1 MMKLTKNSAT
11 SKPLSK
17 ATSKTVGRNRA
28 SFIWWAQISQLIKH
42 EARLRLRRAS
52 TLATLLVVMAISWTL
67 IPDPNSDMTL
77 MTINNA
83 RALYTSS
90 TLALGSAAL
99 ASILFGFGGFF
110 LVRGR
115 VAEDLRCGL
124 GAVIATT
131 PMQNG
136 CMIFSRWL
144 GGVAYLTL
152 LVLGLLCTTLVCHAL
167 RGEGPIQI
175 LVYLQ
180 TYAFLLLPLIFFSA
194 ACAVLFDSVPIL
206 MGKFGD
212 FMFFLIWTTQIGMMT
227 AFEMASKGA
236 TPAFLVL
243 DFFGV
248 ASSLAGLGEQ
258 FHTTSISL
266 GMTDFNAQ
274 LAPIRIPDF
283 LWSASMINL
292 RFGAALLALSPLL
305 PAAYFFHRYSPDRV
319 ATTRARP
326 RRSPLTVVNRCLRPL
341 AKCAQPIMQW
351 GMAHPH
357 HAGQIAAEVALT
369 LMSAPFAILVI
380 LVNAIASLICP
391 LQALPT
397 VLGLAFAFWGIL
409 ISDIATRD
417 YQFQLE
423 KLTTSVRDGAI
434 GQLSRQLCTNL
445 ILAGLFM
452 GSIFIRW
459 LIHEPLRALALITG
473 VICIS
478 AIADLLG
485 RCVKTPR
492 LFLALF
498 LFGLY
503 VALNVRNLSLIDIVG
518 FNGVANST
526 STVFYFALSV
536 VTLIGN
542 FAFSRWKHT

>member
-1 MMKLTKNSAT
+1 MMKLTMNQPARGVMAPTLGQQNT
-11 SKPLSK
+11 SS
-17 ATSKTVGRNRA
+17 
-28 SFIWWAQISQLIKH
+28 IWIGQILQLIKH
-42 EARLRLRRAS
+42 EARLRLRRVS
-52 TLATLLVVMAISWTL
+52 TLVTLLTVVAISWTL
-67 IPDPNSDMTL
+67 VPDPNSDMTL

-99 ASILFGFGGFF
+99 AAILFGFGGFF

-136 CMIFSRWL
+136 RMIISRWL
-144 GGVAYLTL
+144 GGVAYLIL
-152 LVLGLLCTTLVCHAL
+152 LVFGLLCTTLVCHAL
-167 RGEGPIQI
+167 RGEGSIQVF
-175 LVYLQ
+175 VYLQ
-180 TYAFLLLPLIFFSA
+180 TYALLLLPLIFFSA

-212 FMFFLIWTTQIGMMT
+212 FVFFLIWTTQIGMMT

-236 TPAFLVL
+236 TPSFLML

-266 GMTDFNAQ
+266 GMTSFDAN
-274 LAPIRIPDF
+274 LAPIRLPDV
-283 LWSASMINL
+283 LWSTSLIKL

-319 ATTRARP
+319 AATRARL
-326 RRSPLTVVNRCLRPL
+326 RRSPLTVVNRWLRPL
-341 AKCAQPIMQW
+341 SKCAQPIMQW

-369 LMSAPFAILVI
+369 LMSAPSAILVI
-380 LVNAIASLICP
+380 LVSTMATLLSP
-391 LQALPT
+391 QQALPT
-397 VLGLAFAFWGIL
+397 ILGLALAYWGIL
-409 ISDIATRD
+409 ISDISTRD
-417 YQFQLE
+417 YQVQLE
-423 KLTTSVRDGAI
+423 KLTTSVRDGAM
-434 GQLSRQLCTNL
+434 GQLSRQLCCKL

-452 GSIFIRW
+452 GAVCVRW
-459 LIHEPLRALALITG
+459 LLHEPLRAVALLAG

-498 LFGLY
+498 LFALY
-503 VALNVRNLSLIDIVG
+503 VALNVRDLPLIDIVG

-526 STVFYFALSV
+526 SIAFYFALSFAA
-536 VTLIGN
+536 LIGN

>member
-1 MMKLTKNSAT
+1 MKLAMNQAAHQLLRQTARRE
-11 SKPLSK
+11 
-17 ATSKTVGRNRA
+17 GR
-28 SFIWWAQISQLIKH
+28 SFIWFAQISQLIKH
-42 EARLRLRRAS
+42 EARLRLRRVS
-52 TLATLLVVMAISWTL
+52 TLVTLLTVMAISWTL
-67 IPDPNSDMTL
+67 VPDPNSDLTL

-136 CMIFSRWL
+136 RMIFSRWL

-167 RGEGPIQI
+167 RGEGSIQVF
-175 LVYLQ
+175 VYLQ
-180 TYAFLLLPLIFFSA
+180 TYALLLLPLIFFSA

-212 FMFFLIWTTQIGMMT
+212 FVFFLIWVTQLGMMT

-236 TPAFLVL
+236 TPSFLML
-243 DFFGV
+243 DFFGI
-248 ASSLAGLGEQ
+248 ATSLAGLGEQ

-266 GMTDFNAQ
+266 GMTSFDAN
-274 LAPIRIPDF
+274 LAPIRLPDL
-283 LWSASMINL
+283 LWSASIIKL

-305 PAAYFFHRYSPDRV
+305 PAAYCFHRYSPDRV
-319 ATTRARP
+319 AATRARP
-326 RRSPLTVVNRCLRPL
+326 RRSPLTVVNRWLRPL
-341 AKCAQPIMQW
+341 SKCAQPIMQW

-369 LMSAPFAILVI
+369 LMSAPSAILVI
-380 LVNAIASLICP
+380 FVSTMATLVCP
-391 LQALPT
+391 QQALPT
-397 VLGLAFAFWGIL
+397 LLGLAFAFWGML

-417 YQFQLE
+417 YQVQLE
-423 KLTTSVRDGAI
+423 KLTTSVHDGTM
-434 GQLSRQLCTNL
+434 GQLSRQLCTSL
-445 ILAGLFM
+445 VLACLFM
-452 GSIFIRW
+452 GTVFVRW

-473 VICIS
+473 VLCIS

-498 LFGLY
+498 LFALY
-503 VALNVRNLSLIDIVG
+503 VALNVRTLPMIDMVG

-526 STVFYFALSV
+526 SIAFYFALSLAA
-536 VTLIGN
+536 LIGN

>member
-1 MMKLTKNSAT
+1 MMKLTMNQPARSVMAPTLGQQST
-11 SKPLSK
+11 SSNWI
-17 ATSKTVGRNRA
+17 G
-28 SFIWWAQISQLIKH
+28 QILQLIKH
-42 EARLRLRRAS
+42 EARLRLRRVS
-52 TLATLLVVMAISWTL
+52 TLVTLLTVVAISWTL
-67 IPDPNSDMTL
+67 VPDPNSDMTL

-136 CMIFSRWL
+136 RMIISRWL

-152 LVLGLLCTTLVCHAL
+152 LVFGLLCTTLVCHAL
-167 RGEGPIQI
+167 RSEGSIQVF
-175 LVYLQ
+175 VYLQ
-180 TYAFLLLPLIFFSA
+180 TYALLLLPLIFFSA
-194 ACAVLFDSVPIL
+194 ACAVLFDSVPML

-212 FMFFLIWTTQIGMMT
+212 FVFFLIWTTQIGMMT

-236 TPAFLVL
+236 TPSFLML

-266 GMTDFNAQ
+266 GMTSFDAS
-274 LAPIRIPDF
+274 LAAIRLPDV
-283 LWSASMINL
+283 LWSTSLIKL

-319 ATTRARP
+319 AATRARP
-326 RRSPLTVVNRCLRPL
+326 RRSPLTVVNRWLRPL
-341 AKCAQPIMQW
+341 SKCAQPIMQW

-369 LMSAPFAILVI
+369 LMSAPSAILVI
-380 LVNAIASLICP
+380 LVSTMATLLSP
-391 LQALPT
+391 QQALPT
-397 VLGLAFAFWGIL
+397 ILGLALAYWGIL
-409 ISDIATRD
+409 ISDISTRD
-417 YQFQLE
+417 YQVQLE
-423 KLTTSVRDGAI
+423 KLTTSVRGGAM
-434 GQLSRQLCTNL
+434 GQLSRQLCSKL

-452 GSIFIRW
+452 GAVCVRW
-459 LIHEPLRALALITG
+459 LLHEPMRAVALLAG

-498 LFGLY
+498 LFALY
-503 VALNVRNLSLIDIVG
+503 VALNVRDLPLIDIVG

-526 STVFYFALSV
+526 SIAFYFALSLAA
-536 VTLIGN
+536 LIGN

>member
-1 MMKLTKNSAT
+1 MKLAMNQAAHQ
-11 SKPLSK
+11 PLRQTASRE
-17 ATSKTVGRNRA
+17 GA
-28 SFIWWAQISQLIKH
+28 SFIWFAQISQLIKH
-42 EARLRLRRAS
+42 EARLRLRRVS
-52 TLATLLVVMAISWTL
+52 TLVTLLTVMAISWTL
-67 IPDPNSDMTL
+67 VPDPNSDLTL

-167 RGEGPIQI
+167 RGEGSIQVF
-175 LVYLQ
+175 VYLQ
-180 TYAFLLLPLIFFSA
+180 TYALLLLPLIFFSA

-212 FMFFLIWTTQIGMMT
+212 FVFFLIWVTQLGMMT

-236 TPAFLVL
+236 TPSFLML
-243 DFFGV
+243 DFFGI
-248 ASSLAGLGEQ
+248 ATSLAGLGEQ

-266 GMTDFNAQ
+266 GMTSFDAN
-274 LAPIRIPDF
+274 LAPIRLPDL
-283 LWSASMINL
+283 LWSASIIKL

-305 PAAYFFHRYSPDRV
+305 PAAYCFHRYSPDRV
-319 ATTRARP
+319 AATRARP
-326 RRSPLTVVNRCLRPL
+326 RRSPLTVVNRWLRPL
-341 AKCAQPIMQW
+341 SKCAQPIMQW

-369 LMSAPFAILVI
+369 LMSAPSAILVI
-380 LVNAIASLICP
+380 FVSTMATLVCP
-391 LQALPT
+391 QQALPT
-397 VLGLAFAFWGIL
+397 LLGLAFAFWGML

-417 YQFQLE
+417 YQVQLE

-434 GQLSRQLCTNL
+434 GQLSRQLCTSL
-445 ILAGLFM
+445 VLAGLFM
-452 GSIFIRW
+452 GTVFVRW

-473 VICIS
+473 VLCIS
-478 AIADLLG
+478 AVADLLG

-498 LFGLY
+498 LFALY
-503 VALNVRNLSLIDIVG
+503 VALNVRTLPIIDMVG
-518 FNGVANST
+518 LNGVANST
-526 STVFYFALSV
+526 SIAFYFALSLAA
-536 VTLIGN
+536 LIGN